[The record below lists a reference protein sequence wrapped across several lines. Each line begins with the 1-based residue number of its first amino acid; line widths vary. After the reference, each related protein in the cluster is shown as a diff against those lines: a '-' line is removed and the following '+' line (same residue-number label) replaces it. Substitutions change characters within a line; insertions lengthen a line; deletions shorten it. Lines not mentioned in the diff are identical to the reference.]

1 MLDSYA
7 VTCMQHSDMFQAV
20 HIVCLLHLHQ
30 IWFFILCSAAVDNES
45 CKFTT
50 SYTMKV
56 ESVAITVIVYTM
68 KVESVAITVIVIG
81 TLVTF

>member
-1 MLDSYA
+1 
-7 VTCMQHSDMFQAV
+7 
-20 HIVCLLHLHQ
+20 
-30 IWFFILCSAAVDNES
+30 
-45 CKFTT
+45 
-50 SYTMKV
+50 MKV